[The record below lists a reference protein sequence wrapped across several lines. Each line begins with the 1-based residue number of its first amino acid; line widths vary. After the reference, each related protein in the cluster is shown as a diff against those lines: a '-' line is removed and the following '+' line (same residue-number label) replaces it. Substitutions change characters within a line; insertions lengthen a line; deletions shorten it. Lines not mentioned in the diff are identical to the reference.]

1 MVKKE
6 EDEAPAKTEDI
17 LTANLI
23 QQAVNKIWNDY
34 DKDRNGQLSFEESK
48 MFISDSFGGSV
59 VMKDSD
65 LKKMF
70 DKIDTDG
77 DGLINK
83 GEMAVFLLKLTKF

>member
-1 MVKKE
+1 
-6 EDEAPAKTEDI
+6 
-17 LTANLI
+17 
-23 QQAVNKIWNDY
+23 VNKIWKDY
-34 DKDRNGQLSFEESK
+34 DKDNSGQLSFDESK
-48 MFISDSFGGSV
+48 VFISDSFGGSV